1 MPERKPTTGAYIA
14 VGAVVVLGIIGTLAG
29 KSEKPAPST
38 STTSPTYSASPL
50 TTSQPA
56 AVNTQAKSATVPD
69 VSGMDHQSA
78 QDTMQAAG
86 FYNLREV
93 DGTGKGR
100 MLLVDRNWVQTGQ
113 SPAAGTV
120 APTDTVITLT
130 AIKYTD
136 R

>member
-1 MPERKPTTGAYIA
+1 MTPERTTRSALGTVAVIAALGAA
-14 VGAVVVLGIIGTLAG
+14 ACSGTG
-29 KSEKPAPST
+29 QPPST
-38 STTSPTYSASPL
+38 STSSPAISSASPPRS
-50 TTSQPA
+50 TGATPA
-56 AVNTQAKSATVPD
+56 TPAKTGKIPD
-69 VSGMDHQSA
+69 VSGLNHQAA

-120 APTDTVITLT
+120 APTDTVVTLT